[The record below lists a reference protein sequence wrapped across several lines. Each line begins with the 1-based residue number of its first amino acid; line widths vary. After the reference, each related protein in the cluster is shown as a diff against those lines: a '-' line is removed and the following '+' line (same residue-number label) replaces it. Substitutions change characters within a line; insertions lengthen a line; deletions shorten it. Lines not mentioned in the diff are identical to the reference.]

1 MIDKPYPPR
10 PRRKPVQTLH
20 MEADRTIKA
29 LIITLGIMI
38 VALSVIFL
46 ISTNES
52 SQLGY
57 TLQQVKLE
65 NEELK
70 TENRNLTTQITE
82 STAVTDMKMNMTPP
96 EQKTY
101 VTEEDNKVK

>member
-1 MIDKPYPPR
+1 MIDRPYPPR

-20 MEADRTIKA
+20 MKADKTIKA
-29 LIITLGIMI
+29 LVITLGVMI
-38 VALSVIFL
+38 LALSIIFL

-57 TLQQVKLE
+57 TLQQEKLK

-82 STAVTDMKMNMTPP
+82 STAVTDIEINMNPP